1 MMSLR
6 SVQSGRRR
14 PAQLAGAA
22 LAVALCLML
31 LGCGRTPPVGFWEPT
46 KDDSAGIKSAIE
58 ANKGYFKTGLAEL
71 AMVLCDTVLPG
82 TTATILRKELLGNP
96 FKQRFRLNQ
105 LEHVFYTDSYQMK
118 YTFIAGLDTLA
129 QETTCTVTLAE
140 TIPGMLRMHAWE
152 MTDSLRE
159 SLIIVPPAETLRLP
173 FYASVMTPRDTVIQK
188 VLAGASTDGCVLKKV
203 NGAWVLWKMAGGGR
217 FYAPGPEDA
226 PIIGSFRLVSAN
238 RTDTVT
244 LRPDTLHYG
253 IQRLFSV
260 DPADHQ
266 LLTFSTGDSVKVS
279 NLVTNMGDAYD
290 YLYFNGRRY
299 EFGDV
304 VKFDSVTPGIYRLF
318 LEHIPAPVLWE
329 VLGKYTATAWGV
341 PILVQGGAQ

>member
-1 MMSLR
+1 MSLR

-14 PAQLAGAA
+14 LARLAGAT
-22 LAVALCLML
+22 LAVALCLVFF
-31 LGCGRTPPVGFWEPT
+31 GCGRTGPESFWEPT

-58 ANKGYFKTGLAEL
+58 ANKGYFRTGLAEL
-71 AMVLCDTVLPG
+71 AMTLCDTVLPG

-96 FKQRFRLNQ
+96 FKQRFRLDK
-105 LEHVFYTDSYQMK
+105 LEHVLYTDSYDLK
-118 YTFIAGLDTLA
+118 YTFIAGLDSLK
-129 QETTCTVTLAE
+129 QETTCTVNLAE

-173 FYASVMTPRDTVIQK
+173 YYASAMTPRDTVIEK
-188 VLAGASTDGCVLKKV
+188 VITGASTDGCVLKKV
-203 NGAWVLWKMAGGGR
+203 NGEWVLWKMAGGGR
-217 FYAPGPEDA
+217 FYAPGPADA
-226 PIIGSFRLVSAN
+226 PYILQYFLVSTN

-253 IQRLFSV
+253 IQRFFSV
-260 DPADHQ
+260 DPAEHQ
-266 LLTFSTGDSVKVS
+266 LLTFSVGDWVKVS
-279 NLVTNMGDAYD
+279 NLTTNMGDAQD

-299 EFGDV
+299 EFRDT
-304 VKFDSVTPGIYRLF
+304 VKFDSVTPGLYRLS

-329 VLGKYTATAWGV
+329 VQGGYNATVWGV
-341 PILVQGGAQ
+341 PIRVVGGAQ